1 MEMEHAIDSLSQ
13 EINLMNQLN
22 STNVLKK
29 FYEKNKTLI
38 KVLR

>member
-1 MEMEHAIDSLSQ
+1 MEHAIDSLSQ